1 MIIASED
8 CEMGHVEER
17 LGQGGMTTYAHHDP
31 ALRIHARDGALP
43 YRQDDLT
50 VTRPLNII

>member
-17 LGQGGMTTYAHHDP
+17 LGQGGMTLTP
-31 ALRIHARDGALP
+31 IMILRADSHAQWSFALP
-43 YRQDDLT
+43 AGDST
-50 VTRPLNII
+50 AKGSGI